1 MMGDDHRQVIDGMM
15 EGEDEDEMRGLDD
28 IDPELLEAA
37 QKLGLDDD
45 GIRALQQ

>member
-1 MMGDDHRQVIDGMM
+1 MVNMQNQ
-15 EGEDEDEMRGLDD
+15 EDFDD
-28 IDPELLEAA
+28 IDPEILEAA